1 MKREL
6 LIYFGLFL
14 FLAIG
19 MHFEQWTSHPVDHLL
34 SLPHAVAYG
43 LGPEHP
49 FVFTLVL
56 YIIIGIPRVLKKLFT
71 RKKEKNYFSEKN

>member
-1 MKREL
+1 MKKEI
-6 LIYFGLFL
+6 LIFIGLFL

-19 MHFEQWTSHPVDHLL
+19 MHFAQWTSHPVEHLKA
-34 SLPHAVAYG
+34 LPHASAYG

-56 YIIIGIPRVLKKLFT
+56 YLIIGIPRLIMKLLK
-71 RKKEKNYFSEKN
+71 KKEK